1 MLDIIFVGVI
11 LSILLCIVIQIYN
24 KNNEEKYLKNQ
35 EDFQHEYNLYTNRLG
50 VVKSN
55 IQATLIESDEGFPL
69 SIPHYLWIKN
79 GNLNLFPMAQ
89 YYKFAYTNSI
99 NKPSISKLQLKS
111 VPLDT
116 ILYFEEI
123 GELRKYTKVSGG
135 GISFKGTILDSIFD
149 SDVLT
154 IEPITTTVVSEDE
167 RKIELVYKNQQNQI
181 ASLEFRHDAYEVLQ
195 KLLPSK
201 ELRKII
207 ALNEI
212 QKKDNDTITD
222 ETQFQNTKQKLKQL
236 NDLKQE
242 GLITDEEFL
251 EQKRKILDVF

>member
-11 LSILLCIVIQIYN
+11 LVILLYIIIQIYN
-24 KNNEEKYLKNQ
+24 KNDKEQHLKNQ
-35 EDFQHEYNLYTNRLG
+35 VDFQHEYNLYANRLG
-50 VVKSN
+50 IVKSN
-55 IQATLIESDEGFPL
+55 IQATLIESDEGLPL

-79 GNLNLFPMAQ
+79 GSLNLFPMAE

-99 NKPSISKLQLKS
+99 SKPNISRLQLKS
-111 VPLDT
+111 VPIDA

-123 GELRKYTKVSGG
+123 GELRKYAKVSGG
-135 GISFKGTILDSIFD
+135 SVSLKGVILDTILDSNIL
-149 SDVLT
+149 SR
-154 IEPITTTVVSEDE
+154 EPITTTIVSEDE

-195 KLLPSK
+195 KLIPSK

-212 QKKDNDTITD
+212 QKKDSSNTD
-222 ETQFQNTKQKLKQL
+222 EKEFQNTKQKLKQL
-236 NDLKQE
+236 NDLKEE